1 MIVQYNVEEISYKG
15 HKTKGIIIGTYSHK
29 WQLGKRYNPH
39 FASLLKNQGLIS
51 QVTRQK
57 DGVVYI
63 PLTELKGVKK
73 FKICTGKGSSFRYRI
88 IRNVEIL
95 AGGFIVRGEATDY
108 DRSGKIEFNMNT
120 KGVTL

>member
-1 MIVQYNVEEISYKG
+1 MIVQYNVEEITYKG
-15 HKTKGIIIGTYSHK
+15 KRKGIVIGEYSHK
-29 WQLGKRYNPH
+29 WQLTKRHSPF
-39 FASLLKNQGLIS
+39 FATLLSNSGIIS

-63 PLTELKGVKK
+63 PLSDLQGVKK
-73 FKICTGKGSSFRYRI
+73 FKICSGKGDTFKYRL

-108 DRSGKIEFNMNT
+108 DRSGRIDFNMQT
-120 KGVTL
+120 KGVKL